1 MASARKQAKEITMK
15 ASKTKSNPKIKSSPK
30 TKSRLGASYWRL
42 WSATGISNL
51 GDGIVAVAY
60 PWLASAVTRSPF
72 LIALSVVVARLPWLV
87 FTLFAG
93 VLTDRFNR
101 KRIIVAM
108 DICRGLLTLVVGTF
122 VYLERDTLPALNE
135 LSSITDLQTNYTLYS
150 VILITAFLFGLAEV
164 LRDNTA
170 QTLMPA
176 VVEEK
181 DLEKANGRMWSAES
195 LTNSFIGPPL
205 GSLII
210 SVAIFLP
217 FFVDAAT
224 FFIAAALIAGM
235 KPTVKSFKPEQKS
248 GPMNFRAEIKEG
260 FTWLWRHDLLR
271 PMAIILGLLN
281 GIAALSGAIFILF
294 AQEVLQTSVFIFAIL
309 GTAAAVGGILG
320 GLLGPKVSEKIGR
333 GRSLALS
340 LFVMPLMTLMV
351 GFSSL
356 WYLAW
361 IFIAIETFTGVLWNV
376 VTVSLRQSL
385 IPSHLLGRVN
395 SVYRFFAWGTIPIG
409 TLLGGTL
416 VTILQS
422 GLGREM
428 AFRSVYF
435 IGATLG
441 FGLFLYAIRVLTTEK
456 IDRARSAVSHS

>member
-1 MASARKQAKEITMK
+1 MK
-15 ASKTKSNPKIKSSPK
+15 AAKPKSK
-30 TKSRLGASYWRL
+30 LGASYWKL
-42 WSATGISNL
+42 WSATAISNL
-51 GDGIVAVAY
+51 GDGIAAVAY

-72 LIALSVVVARLPWLV
+72 LIALSVVVSRLPWLV

-101 KRIIVAM
+101 KRIVAAM
-108 DICRGLLTLVVGTF
+108 NVFNGVLTLVVAAF
-122 VYLERDTLPALNE
+122 VYLERETLPSLNE
-135 LSSITDLQTNYTLYS
+135 LTSITDLETNYSLYF

-170 QTLMPA
+170 QTMMPA
-176 VVEEK
+176 VVQEK

-205 GSLII
+205 GSFIVSI
-210 SVAIFLP
+210 AIFLP
-217 FFVDAAT
+217 FFVDAVT
-224 FFIAAALIAGM
+224 FFIAAALIAVM
-235 KPTVKSFKPEQKS
+235 KPTVKSFKPEEKS
-248 GPMNFRAEIKEG
+248 GKINFRAEIKEG
-260 FTWLWRHDLLR
+260 FGWLWQHELLR
-271 PMAIILGLLN
+271 PMAIILGLVN

-294 AQEVLQTSVFIFAIL
+294 AQEVLDTTVFIFAVL

-320 GLLGPKVSEKIGR
+320 GLLGPKVSAKIGR
-333 GRSLALS
+333 GRSLALA
-340 LFVMPLMTLMV
+340 LFTMPLMALLI

-356 WYLAW
+356 WYLVW
-361 IFIAIETFTGVLWNV
+361 IFVALETFTAVLWNV

-416 VTILQS
+416 VSVLQS

-435 IGATLG
+435 TGAALG
-441 FGLFLYAIRVLTTEK
+441 FALFLYAIRVLTEAK
-456 IDRARSAVSHS
+456 IEEARASISHS

>member
-1 MASARKQAKEITMK
+1 MK
-15 ASKTKSNPKIKSSPK
+15 VSKSKSTTKTKSTSM
-30 TKSRLGASYWRL
+30 TKSKLGASYWKL

-60 PWLASAVTRSPF
+60 PWLASAVTRSPL
-72 LIALSVVVARLPWLV
+72 LIALSVVVSRLPWLV
-87 FTLFAG
+87 FTLHAG

-108 DICRGLLTLVVGTF
+108 DIARGLLTLVVGAF
-122 VYLERDTLPALNE
+122 VYLERESLPALIE
-135 LSSITDLQTNYTLYS
+135 LSSITDLETNYTLYS
-150 VILITAFLFGLAEV
+150 VILITAFLFGSAEV

-176 VVEEK
+176 IVEEK

-195 LTNSFIGPPL
+195 LANSFIGPPL

-224 FFIAAALIAGM
+224 FFVAAALIATM

-260 FTWLWRHDLLR
+260 FSWLWHHELLR

-281 GIAALSGAIFILF
+281 GIAGISGAIFILF
-294 AQEVLQTSVFIFAIL
+294 AQEVLKTSVFIFAIL
-309 GTAAAVGGILG
+309 GTAAAVGGIIG

-333 GRSLALS
+333 GRSLALA
-340 LFVMPLMTLMV
+340 LFVMPLMTLLV

-361 IFIAIETFTGVLWNV
+361 IFIAIETFTAVLWNV

-409 TLLGGTL
+409 TLLGGAL
-416 VTILQS
+416 VAILQS
-422 GLGREM
+422 SLGREM

-456 IDRARSAVSHS
+456 IDAARASASHS